1 MGVPPITGH
10 EHQVNL
16 KEEAQLICQ
25 RPYRYSYYQ
34 KLEIEKIVK
43 ELLEVGSIQN
53 RIMKLD
59 RYDFLGFL

>member
-1 MGVPPITGH
+1 MGVPPIRGH
-10 EHQVNL
+10 EHQINH
-16 KEEAQLICQ
+16 KEESYLICQ
-25 RPYRYSYYQ
+25 TPYRYSYYQ
-34 KLEIEKIVK
+34 KSEIEKIVK

>member
-1 MGVPPITGH
+1 MNTKLILKKKLSYYVRDHIGIPITR
-10 EHQVNL
+10 
-16 KEEAQLICQ
+16 K
-25 RPYRYSYYQ
+25 S
-34 KLEIEKIVK
+34 EIEKIVK

>member
-1 MGVPPITGH
+1 MGVPPIRGH
-10 EHQVNL
+10 EHQINH
-16 KEEAQLICQ
+16 KEEAHLICQ
-25 RPYRYSYYQ
+25 TPYKYSYYQ
-34 KLEIEKIVK
+34 KSEIEKIVK